1 MDQVAT
7 VAANCFTTNKKQL
20 LHNLPPSDV
29 VAFNVIQHWLVLSF

>member
-1 MDQVAT
+1 MDQVET
-7 VAANCFTTNKKQL
+7 VAVNCFITNKKRF